1 MRSILWLSLAGIV
14 MTAGAAARPAS
25 ALDWTVY
32 HNERFGL
39 EMRYPAA
46 VFNRRRTSEAR
57 DGDLFETADGRAK
70 LLIGALEN
78 SEGHSPASYQ
88 RFITRESY
96 PGLRVDYA
104 PVRQSWS
111 VLSGTRG
118 DTMIYEKVMFSC
130 AGKVIS
136 SFALVYPIAERSFY
150 DPIVETIENSFRPSA
165 AGCHQH
171 AANF

>member
-1 MRSILWLSLAGIV
+1 MRSILWLLLAAV
-14 MTAGAAARPAS
+14 VTMAGAAARPAG
-25 ALDWTVY
+25 ALDWTIY

-39 EMRYPAA
+39 EMRYPAD
-46 VFNRRRTSEAR
+46 VFSQRRTSEAR
-57 DGDLFETADGRAK
+57 DGDLFATPDGRAK

-78 SEGHSPASYQ
+78 SEGYSPATYQ
-88 RFITRESY
+88 EFITRESY

-104 PVRQSWS
+104 PVRRNWS

-130 AGKVIS
+130 AGKVIN
-136 SFALVYPIAERSFY
+136 SFAVIYPITERSFY
-150 DPIVETIENSFRPSA
+150 DPIVETIENSFRPGA

>member
-1 MRSILWLSLAGIV
+1 MRSILWLLLAAV
-14 MTAGAAARPAS
+14 VTTAGAAARPAG

-32 HNERFGL
+32 HNERFGF
-39 EMRYPAA
+39 EMRFPAD
-46 VFNRRRTSEAR
+46 VFSRRRTSEAR
-57 DGDLFETADGRAK
+57 DGDLFATPDGRAK

-78 SEGHSPASYQ
+78 TEGHSPASYQ
-88 RFITRESY
+88 RFISRESY

-104 PVRQSWS
+104 PVRQTWS

-130 AGKVIS
+130 AGKVIN
-136 SFALVYPIAERSFY
+136 SFAIVYPIAQRSFY

-165 AGCHQH
+165 AGCDQH

>member
-1 MRSILWLSLAGIV
+1 MLSILWLLLAV
-14 MTAGAAARPAS
+14 VVTTAGAAARPAG
-25 ALDWTVY
+25 ALDWTIY
-32 HNERFGL
+32 HNERFDL
-39 EMRYPAA
+39 EMRYPAD
-46 VFNRRRTSEAR
+46 VFSRRWTSEAR
-57 DGDLFETADGRAK
+57 DGDLFATPDGRAK

-78 SEGHSPASYQ
+78 TEGHSPASYQ

-104 PVRQSWS
+104 PVRQNWS

-130 AGKVIS
+130 AGKVIN
-136 SFALVYPIAERSFY
+136 SFAIVYPIAERSFY

-165 AGCHQH
+165 AGCDQH
-171 AANF
+171 AANY